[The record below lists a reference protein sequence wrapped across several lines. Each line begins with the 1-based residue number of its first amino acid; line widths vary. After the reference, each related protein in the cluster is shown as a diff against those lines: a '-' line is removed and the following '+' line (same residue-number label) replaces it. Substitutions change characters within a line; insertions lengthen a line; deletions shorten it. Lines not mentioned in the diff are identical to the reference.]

1 MPGEIALDTSIA
13 IQFLNGNSGIVAQ
26 VANLPAVILPL
37 IVVGELLFG
46 AENSSRRLKNLTRYL
61 QFIDNCTVVS
71 LSRETAIIYARTR
84 LDLKRKGRPIPENDI
99 WIAAQCLENNWRL
112 ATNDGHFTYVDGLVV
127 EDW

>member
-1 MPGEIALDTSIA
+1 MLGEIALDTSIA
-13 IQFLNGNSGIVAQ
+13 IQFLNGNSNMVTQ

-46 AENSSRRLKNLTRYL
+46 AENSSRRLKNLTLYL

-71 LSRETAIIYARTR
+71 LGRETAIIYARTR
-84 LDLKRKGRPIPENDI
+84 FDLKRKGRPIPENDI
-99 WIAAQCLENNWRL
+99 WIAAQCLQNNWKL
-112 ATNDGHFTYVDGLVV
+112 ATNDEHFTYVDGLVI